1 MSSLFAPASL
11 TFCSKA
17 TVRYNL
23 WGSHRNNKLP
33 KRKIIDVL
41 NANYGRLDSETCSA
55 PSETSTSCRSS
66 NSLKRVQN
74 KCNGKTSCE
83 LHASTDSKSDD
94 PCYGTYKYLEVK
106 CRWLK
111 FINLGQRKND
121 KMCLNYA
128 SHCSYR
134 RQYSMTLAHQCC

>member
-1 MSSLFAPASL
+1 MCSFFSPTSLK
-11 TFCSKA
+11 FCSEA

-74 KCNGKTSCE
+74 KYNGKTSCE